1 MPFPL
6 SNNPVLQRQLI
17 RVGVI
22 LLIGFVA
29 WLVRSP
35 DQQPQQRQPLPD
47 RRVELPP
54 ERTTLPTPGS
64 KQSRSAEA
72 EEEPNAAPSLVMRS
86 LVLRDEDGGVVYR
99 GDIDLQPTLARITDD
114 RKLRFSHDGTVFEN
128 RERRL
133 PRQASGY
140 YHEWVVPT
148 PGERG
153 PGPQRLIVG
162 DDGDIWY
169 TSDHYRTF
177 RRIKYDLP

>member
-17 RVGVI
+17 RVGVV
-22 LLIGFVA
+22 LLIGVVA
-29 WLVRSP
+29 WLFRSP
-35 DQQPQQRQPLPD
+35 DQQRQPLPD
-47 RRVELPP
+47 RRVELPR
-54 ERTTLPTPGS
+54 ERTTPPAPS
-64 KQSRSAEA
+64 DKPSRPA
-72 EEEPNAAPSLVMRS
+72 EEEAPASSSLVMRG
-86 LVLRDEDGGVVYR
+86 LVLRDEDGAVVYR
-99 GDIDLQPTLARITDD
+99 GEIDLQPTLARIADD
-114 RKLRFSHDGTVFEN
+114 RRLRFSHDGSVFEN

-162 DDGDIWY
+162 DDGDVWY

-177 RRIKYDLP
+177 HKIQYRFQ

>member
-17 RVGVI
+17 RVGVV
-22 LLIGFVA
+22 LLIGVVA
-29 WLVRSP
+29 WLARSP
-35 DQQPQQRQPLPD
+35 EPQQQQQQPPAD
-47 RRVELPP
+47 RRTEFPR
-54 ERTTLPTPGS
+54 ERTPPPAPSTKPP
-64 KQSRSAEA
+64 RSAEA
-72 EEEPNAAPSLVMRS
+72 EESPASSSLIMRG
-86 LVLRDEDGGVVYR
+86 LVLRDEDGAVVYR
-99 GDIDLQPTLARITDD
+99 GDIDLQPTLARIADD
-114 RKLRFSHDGTVFEN
+114 RKLRFSHDGSVFEN

-140 YHEWVVPT
+140 YHEFLVPT

-162 DDGDIWY
+162 DDGDVWY

-177 RRIKYDLP
+177 HKIPYQFQ